1 MVADYEL
8 TLILNPEIAEDKSKA
23 TIDKVSQLITGKG
36 GAISAVEPW
45 GKKRMTFPIKHFREG
60 NYVLLKCKMEPTV
73 LTELEANLK
82 LTEDVLRHLLIRVE
96 K

>member
-8 TLILNPEIAEDKSKA
+8 TLILNPEITEDKSKA

-36 GAISAVEPW
+36 GAISVVEPW
-45 GKKRMTFPIKHFREG
+45 GKKRMTFPIKRFREG
-60 NYVLLKCKMEPTV
+60 NYVLLKCKMAPTV
-73 LTELEANLK
+73 ITELEANLK
-82 LTEDVLRHLLIRVE
+82 LTEDVLRHLLIKVE